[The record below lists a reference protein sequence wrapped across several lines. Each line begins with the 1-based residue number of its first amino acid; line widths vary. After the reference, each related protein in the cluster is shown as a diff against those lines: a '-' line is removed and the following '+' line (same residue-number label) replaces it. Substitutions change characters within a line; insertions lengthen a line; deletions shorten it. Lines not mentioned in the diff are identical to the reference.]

1 MASKVCAAI
10 DVGSFEIAMKIY
22 EIGSRKGIRELDHV
36 RVGVD
41 LGSESYATGRLGAK
55 RVAEII
61 RILREFDREMKT
73 WGVSV
78 VRACGTSAL
87 RESENVDMILE
98 RIEKSTGIRI
108 ELLSNSEQRFLDYKA
123 AALKSDQFDKMI
135 GKPSAIVDIGGGSI
149 QISLF
154 DDERLVTTQNLK
166 LGVLR
171 IHEMLQTLGA
181 GTARYDAL
189 VAELVGAQLS
199 VFSRMYLADRK
210 IGNVILVDDYVSP
223 LMQNPRI
230 LSDSGLLGDGGT
242 IPDKG
247 HVTADGFI
255 NFIDHVQDE
264 SKGKN
269 AEKLGVPYENLPL
282 VYISGL
288 IIKCIAKEM
297 GAEDLWAPG
306 VTLCDG
312 IAWEYAEK
320 KGVLGKHHDFEKD
333 IIASAYNI
341 STRFRGNKKRS
352 ELIGEL
358 AVRIFDAMKPVH
370 GLGDRERLLLR
381 IAAVLHDCGKYISMI
396 NLGETSYSIIMGS
409 EIIGLSHRERQ
420 TVAAAVRY
428 IYTEVPPPDSRDRVV
443 EQFDDSMRRT
453 LIKLT
458 AMLRVATGLDRS
470 HLKKFK
476 KAVFTLEGDE
486 LQITANTIEDT
497 TLESGLFEDR
507 AVFFEEVFGV
517 RPVIRRKNAK

>member
-1 MASKVCAAI
+1 MASQVCAAI

-22 EIGSRKGIRELDHV
+22 EIGSKKGIRELDHV

-41 LGSESYATGRLGAK
+41 LGSESYASGRLSAN
-55 RVAEII
+55 RVSEII

-98 RIEKSTGIRI
+98 RIDKSTGIKI

-123 AALKSDQFDKMI
+123 TALKSDIFERI
-135 GKPSAIVDIGGGSI
+135 INKPAAIVDIGGGSV

-154 DDERLVTTQNLK
+154 DDGRLVTTQNLK

-171 IHEMLQTLGA
+171 IHEQLQTLGA
-181 GTARYDAL
+181 STARYDAL
-189 VAELVGAQLS
+189 VSELVGAQLS
-199 VFSRMYLADRK
+199 VFSRMYLSDRK
-210 IGNVILVDDYVSP
+210 IRNVILIDDYVSP
-223 LMQNPRI
+223 LMQNPKT
-230 LSDSGLLGDGGT
+230 LSDSGFLGEGGDL
-242 IPDKG
+242 PDKG
-247 HVTADGFI
+247 HVTAAGFI
-255 NFIDHVQDE
+255 DFIVHVLDE
-264 SKGKN
+264 SRGRN
-269 AEKLGVPYENLPL
+269 AEKLGVPYENIPL

-288 IIKCIAKEM
+288 IIKCMAKEM

-352 ELIGEL
+352 ELIGDL
-358 AVRIFDAMKPVH
+358 AVGIFDAMKPVH
-370 GLGDRERLLLR
+370 GLQERERLLLR

-420 TVAAAVRY
+420 IVAAAVRY
-428 IYTEVPPPDSRDRVV
+428 IYTKVPPPDSRDRIAD
-443 EQFDDSMRRT
+443 QFDDRMRLT

-476 KAVFTLEGDE
+476 KAEFILNGEE
-486 LQITANTIEDT
+486 LDIIANTNEDT
-497 TLESGLFEDR
+497 TLESGLFGDR
-507 AVFFEEVFGV
+507 AEFFEEVFGV
-517 RPVIRRKNAK
+517 TPVIRRKNVK